1 MSFRFIPMLRLV
13 RFIDTKTITHLRIAA
28 SAVAYHRFMRTKTPQ
43 TTAKGAGGGDVP
55 EERSTETADRPTGTA
70 TGPARR
76 RRSAAGPEDDSGVRA
91 ALVTAAER
99 QLAAS
104 TDGDIATR
112 AVCEEAGVTQPVLY
126 RLFGDKRGLL
136 DAVADAGFER
146 YAQHK
151 STLATTHDPVADLH
165 AGWDDHM
172 AFAADNPAVYQLMF
186 APRPNS
192 ASSAYR
198 RILDLLEATLLRC
211 AAAGRLATTPHLAA
225 QLILPAN
232 IGVSLSLI
240 GQPALFS
247 DPTLSHRARD
257 AVFTAVL
264 TEARTPSGP
273 DSLTAVA
280 RQLRSQLSLTG
291 THALEPVETALLQRW
306 LERMEA
312 TPEP

>member
-1 MSFRFIPMLRLV
+1 M
-13 RFIDTKTITHLRIAA
+13 RFIDMKTITHHQIVA
-28 SAVAYHRFMRTKTPQ
+28 STVAYHRFMRTTKTTQ
-43 TTAKGAGGGDVP
+43 
-55 EERSTETADRPTGTA
+55 TETPDAEGALVEGRPTGSVDVVGSAA
-70 TGPARR
+70 TSSGRR
-76 RRSAAGPEDDSGVRA
+76 RRSAGGLDDDSAVRA
-91 ALVTAAER
+91 ALVAAAER

-151 STLATTHDPVADLH
+151 SELATTRDPVADLH

-192 ASSAYR
+192 AASAYR

-211 AAAGRLATTPHLAA
+211 AAAGRLATTPQLAA

-232 IGVSLSLI
+232 VGVALSLI

-247 DPTLSHRARD
+247 DPTLSHRTRD
-257 AVFTAVL
+257 AVFSAVL
-264 TEARTPSGP
+264 TDAPTASGP
-273 DSLTAVA
+273 TSVTAVA

-291 THALEPVETALLQRW
+291 TAALEPVETALLQRW
-306 LERMEA
+306 LDRIEA
-312 TPEP
+312 TPAE

>member
-1 MSFRFIPMLRLV
+1 
-13 RFIDTKTITHLRIAA
+13 
-28 SAVAYHRFMRTKTPQ
+28 MRTTKTPGSEPQ
-43 TTAKGAGGGDVP
+43 EVADAIRADRSTESADSAANAVTGTGRRRRGAGG
-55 EERSTETADRPTGTA
+55 S
-70 TGPARR
+70 
-76 RRSAAGPEDDSGVRA
+76 EDDSGVRA
-91 ALVTAAER
+91 ALVAAAER

-151 STLATTHDPVADLH
+151 SELVTTHDPVADLH
-165 AGWDDHM
+165 TGWDDHM

-192 ASSAYR
+192 ATSAYQ

-211 AAAGRLATTPHLAA
+211 AAAGRLATTPRLAA

-232 IGVSLSLI
+232 VGVALSLI

-247 DPTLSHRARD
+247 DPRLSHRARD

-264 TEARTPSGP
+264 TDAPT
-273 DSLTAVA
+273 
-280 RQLRSQLSLTG
+280 
-291 THALEPVETALLQRW
+291 
-306 LERMEA
+306 
-312 TPEP
+312 